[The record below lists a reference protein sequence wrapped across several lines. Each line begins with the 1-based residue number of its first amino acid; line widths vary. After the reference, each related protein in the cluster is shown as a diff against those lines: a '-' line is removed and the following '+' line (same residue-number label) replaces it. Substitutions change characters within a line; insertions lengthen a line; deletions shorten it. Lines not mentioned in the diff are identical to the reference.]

1 MSGISSIKQTPI
13 ASLTSS
19 IQSVEARY
27 ALKTYVDQK
36 ISDVVANAPAVLDTL
51 QELSAA
57 LGDNPNLV
65 ASLQT
70 NLTAEIARAQ
80 AAEIGLTSSIN
91 AIGSGSLT
99 TISTTVGQEITRATA
114 AEQSLSTGL
123 AAEIGRAIAAEQ
135 SLSTGL
141 STLLVSEI
149 TRAKAAEQGLSSS
162 LASEIALATATEQS
176 ISTALVSEITRATTA
191 EQTISTSLASA
202 LATEI
207 TRATAAESNLYS
219 ASLSTV
225 AGLGSAGYVSSTQ
238 LISTTTALQ
247 NALNALQSGVNS
259 QNATITNITTSIVE
273 ADRVNTKEL
282 YVYTGTAGAG
292 GVSTILS
299 TQINQTASDV
309 WLAAGFRYKLGDGTS
324 VSNQST
330 QNVRWSADGSNW
342 SAIQSIS
349 SFVVANN
356 SRPLK
361 VKYMSTGLFGLSHQ
375 EGFYTSADGKNWL
388 KCGSAPTTLNFMK
401 DFAYAD
407 GLLIGVGAS
416 KANQTGS
423 IVWSSNF
430 GQTWN
435 NNATGGFNISGNL
448 YSYQNDAAVVR
459 DDTTNTWVTGGQGNW
474 AGSVGPLQYS
484 SDGSNWTNASY
495 TSTMTSTTPYVN
507 DIAYNGSNLFVAVG
521 DMGIVWSADGMSWT
535 PATGTTAAAF
545 AVSYSPTLNR
555 WVYVGTGVIRT
566 SADGKNW
573 AATNYARG
581 SQVLWDVKWTKD
593 RFLAAGQS
601 SNTADINALQ
611 TDTLLQSAD
620 GLTWTPAIT
629 SVNDAFSA
637 AYSGGALTV
646 AYGQQITQTSTIV
659 STISTLGTSPSV
671 KISTDASGNFLY
683 LNGSSITQSY
693 ALSATLASTTTALT
707 TATTALQQELLTV
720 RQELNTGLTSTATYV
735 DQKVSSIVTNAP
747 SILDTLGEISQSL
760 GANPNAFA
768 NLTTTIQTAQTAATT
783 VSAHGIQAYYDSL
796 YQTLH
801 RTRYTG
807 PYTPS
812 NLSTLYSGNP
822 YEHPYVRGS
831 VVLLAPSASDKTTA
845 LPNYT
850 RRWIRAATLD
860 VTNSTETS
868 PTLVSQLIPTY
879 STIQGTYP
887 SAIPYFDFYVDP
899 SKLYG
904 SSPDYGF
911 IKYDGQSQA
920 VKCHSGHIMLVNQST
935 IYTALGSNAT
945 PLEPAATWYRAPK
958 ESFTEL
964 ERRVQLTNTNTIGSD
979 LNLLIQAGANTY
991 EIAPGERVDMLY
1003 THTGWATIGNF

>member
-36 ISDVVANAPAVLDTL
+36 ISDVVGNAPELLNTL

-70 NLTAEIARAQ
+70 NLTAEIERAT
-80 AAEIGLTSSIN
+80 AAETALTSSIA

-99 TISTTVGQEITRATA
+99 TISTTVGQEINRATAAEQGLSTGIAAEITRATAAEQGISTGLAAEITRATAAEQALGTGFSTLIANETARATAAEQGLSTALNTEIARANA

-123 AAEIGRAIAAEQ
+123 AAEI
-135 SLSTGL
+135 
-141 STLLVSEI
+141 
-149 TRAKAAEQGLSSS
+149 
-162 LASEIALATATEQS
+162 
-176 ISTALVSEITRATTA
+176 
-191 EQTISTSLASA
+191 
-202 LATEI
+202 
-207 TRATAAESNLYS
+207 TRATAAETNLYN

-238 LISTTTALQ
+238 LTSTTIALQ
-247 NALNALQSGVNS
+247 NALSALQSGVNS

-282 YVYTGTAGAG
+282 YVYTGAAGAG

-299 TQINQTASDV
+299 TQINTTTSDI
-309 WLAAGFRYKLGDGTS
+309 WIAGGFRYKLGDGTS

-330 QNVRWSADGSNW
+330 QNIRWSADGSNW

-356 SRPLK
+356 GRPFK
-361 VKYMSTGLFGLSHQ
+361 AKYMSTGLFGLAHQ
-375 EGFYTSADGKNWL
+375 EGFYTSADGKNWIRR
-388 KCGSAPTTLNFMK
+388 GTTPTTLTYMK

-416 KANQTGS
+416 KANKTGS
-423 IVWSSNF
+423 IVWSSNL

-435 NNATGGFNISGNL
+435 NNATGGFNIPGNV
-448 YSYQNDAAVVR
+448 YNYQNDAAVVR
-459 DDTTNTWVTGGQGNW
+459 DDVTNTWVAGGQGNW

-484 SDGSNWTNASY
+484 TDGSNWNNATY
-495 TSTMTSTTPYVN
+495 TSTMTSTTPYIN

-535 PATGTTAAAF
+535 PATGTTAAAS
-545 AVSYSPTLNR
+545 AVAYSPTLNR
-555 WVYVGTGVIRT
+555 WVYVGSGVVRT

-593 RFLAAGQS
+593 RFIAAGQS
-601 SNTADINALQ
+601 SNTADVNALQ
-611 TDTLLQSAD
+611 TDTLIQSAD
-620 GLTWTPAIT
+620 GLTWTSAIT
-629 SVNDAFSA
+629 NTADAFSA

-646 AYGQQITQTSTIV
+646 TYGQQVTQTSTIV

-671 KISTDASGNFLY
+671 KISTDLSGNFLY

-693 ALSATLASTTTALT
+693 ALSATLTSTATALT
-707 TATTALQQELLTV
+707 TATAALQQEL
-720 RQELNTGLTSTATYV
+720 RTGLTSTATYV

-760 GANPNAFA
+760 ANDPNAFA
-768 NLTTTIQTAQTAATT
+768 NLTSTIQTAQTATT
-783 VSAHGIQAYYDSL
+783 TLSAHGLQAYHDSL

-807 PYTPS
+807 PYTPGT
-812 NLSTLYSGNP
+812 LSTLYSGNP

-831 VVLLAPSASDKTTA
+831 VVLLAPSVSDKTTT

-850 RRWIRAATLD
+850 RKWIRAATLD
-860 VTNSTETS
+860 VTNSTQAS

-887 SAIPYFDFYVDP
+887 SAIPYFDFYIEP
-899 SKLYG
+899 SKLYSA
-904 SSPDYGF
+904 SSDYGY
-911 IKYDGQSQA
+911 IKYDGQPQA
-920 VKCHSGHIMLVNQST
+920 VQCHSGHIILVNQST
-935 IYTALGSNAT
+935 IYGTLGTNAT
-945 PLEPAATWYRAPK
+945 PLEPAASWYRAPK
-958 ESFTEL
+958 EAFTEM
-964 ERRVQLTNTNTIGSD
+964 ERRVQITNTNTIGSD

-991 EIAPGERVDMLY
+991 EIAPGDRVDMLY
-1003 THTGWATIGNF
+1003 THDGWTTIGNF

>member
-36 ISDVVANAPAVLDTL
+36 ISDVVGNAPQLLDTL

-65 ASLQT
+65 ASIQT
-70 NLTAEIARAQ
+70 NLNAEIARATGVEQ
-80 AAEIGLTSSIN
+80 ELLSSIN
-91 AIGSGSLT
+91 VIGTGSLT
-99 TISTTVGQEITRATA
+99 TISTTVGQEISRATAAEQALSTGLASEISRATAAEQALSTGLASEISRATAAEQGLSTGLASEITRATA
-114 AEQSLSTGL
+114 AEQS
-123 AAEIGRAIAAEQ
+123 
-135 SLSTGL
+135 
-141 STLLVSEI
+141 
-149 TRAKAAEQGLSSS
+149 
-162 LASEIALATATEQS
+162 
-176 ISTALVSEITRATTA
+176 
-191 EQTISTSLASA
+191 ISTSLSSA
-202 LATEI
+202 LSAEI
-207 TRATAAESNLYS
+207 TRATAAEANLYS

-238 LISTTTALQ
+238 LISTTTALE

-259 QNATITNITTSIVE
+259 QNASITNITTATIE
-273 ADRVNTKEL
+273 ADRINTKEL
-282 YVYTGTAGAG
+282 YVYTGVG
-292 GVSTILS
+292 GSGGISTIVT
-299 TQINQTASDV
+299 TQVNTTTSDI
-309 WLAAGFRYKLGDGTS
+309 WIAGGFRYKLGDGTS

-330 QNVRWSADGSNW
+330 QNIRWSADGSNW

-349 SFVVANN
+349 SFNVASNG
-356 SRPLK
+356 RPFK
-361 VKYMSTGLFGLSHQ
+361 AKYISTGLFGLAHQ

-388 KCGSAPTTLNFMK
+388 KRGSVPTTLTYMK

-416 KANQTGS
+416 KANKTGS

-435 NNATGGFNISGNL
+435 NNLSGGFNIPGNAFN
-448 YSYQNDAAVVR
+448 YQNDAALVR
-459 DDTTNTWVTGGQGNW
+459 DEVTNTWVTGGQGNW

-484 SDGSNWTNASY
+484 TDGSNWNNATY
-495 TSTMTSTTPYVN
+495 TSTMTSTTPYIN

-521 DMGIVWSADGMSWT
+521 DMGIVWSADGISWT
-535 PATGTTAAAF
+535 PASGTTATAS
-545 AVSYSPTLNR
+545 AVAYSPTLNR
-555 WVYVGTGVIRT
+555 WVYVGSGTIRT
-566 SADGKNW
+566 SADGKTW

-581 SQVLWDVKWTKD
+581 SQVLWDIKWTKD

-601 SNTADINALQ
+601 SNIADTNALQ

-620 GLTWTPAIT
+620 GITWTPAIT
-629 SVNDAFSA
+629 NTADAFSA

-646 AYGQQITQTSTIV
+646 TYGQQVTQTTNIV
-659 STISTLGTSPSV
+659 SSISTLGGSPA
-671 KISTDASGNFLY
+671 IRLSTDASGNFLY

-693 ALSATLASTTTALT
+693 ALSATLASTTTALTTATTALQQELSAGLTSTATSLT

-747 SILDTLGEISQSL
+747 SILDTLGEIAQSL
-760 GANPNAFA
+760 GNNPSAFA

-783 VSAHGIQAYYDSL
+783 LTTHGLQAYHDSL

-831 VVLLAPSASDKTTA
+831 VVLLAPSVSDKTTT

-860 VTNSTETS
+860 VTNSTEAS

-887 SAIPYFDFYVDP
+887 EAIPYFDFYVDP

-904 SSPDYGF
+904 SSPDYGY
-911 IKYDGQSQA
+911 IKYDGQPTA
-920 VKCHSGHIMLVNQST
+920 VQCHSGHVILVNQST
-935 IYTALGSNAT
+935 IYTTLGSNAT
-945 PLEPAATWYRAPK
+945 PLEPTATWYRAPK
-958 ESFTEL
+958 ESFAEM
-964 ERRVQLTNTNTIGSD
+964 ERRVQITNTNTIGSD
-979 LNLLIQAGANTY
+979 LNLLIQAGSSTY
-991 EIAPGERVDMLY
+991 EIAPGDRVDMLY
-1003 THTGWATIGNF
+1003 THSGWTTIGNF

>member
-1 MSGISSIKQTPI
+1 MSGISPIKQTPI

-36 ISDVVANAPAVLDTL
+36 ISDVVGNAPALLDTL

-65 ASLQT
+65 ASIQT
-70 NLTAEIARAQ
+70 NLTAEIARAT
-80 AAEIGLTSSIN
+80 AAESALTSSIN
-91 AIGSGSLT
+91 AIGTGSLT
-99 TISTTVGQEITRATA
+99 TISTAIGQEISRATA
-114 AEQSLSTGL
+114 AEQGLSTGL
-123 AAEIGRAIAAEQ
+123 AAEIARA
-135 SLSTGL
+135 T
-141 STLLVSEI
+141 
-149 TRAKAAEQGLSSS
+149 AAEQGLSTDLRTAITTEIARATAAEQGLSTG
-162 LASEIALATATEQS
+162 LASEIARATAAEQGL
-176 ISTALVSEITRATTA
+176 STGLASEIARATTA
-191 EQTISTSLASA
+191 EQGLSTSLTA
-202 LATEI
+202 EI
-207 TRATAAESNLYS
+207 SRATQAETNLYS

-238 LISTTTALQ
+238 LISTTISLQ
-247 NALNALQSGVNS
+247 SALNTLQSGINS
-259 QNATITNITTSIVE
+259 QNASITNVFTSTIE
-273 ADRVNTKEL
+273 ADRINTKEL
-282 YVYTGTAGAG
+282 YVYTGVG
-292 GVSTILS
+292 GSGGLSTILS
-299 TQINQTASDV
+299 TQITTTTTDV
-309 WLAAGFRYKLGDGTS
+309 WLAGGFRYKLGDGTS
-324 VSNQST
+324 VINQST
-330 QNVRWSADGSNW
+330 QNIRWSADGSNW

-356 SRPLK
+356 GRPFK
-361 VKYMSTGLFGLSHQ
+361 VKYISTGLFGLSHQ

-388 KCGSAPTTLNFMK
+388 RRGATPTTLTFMK

-416 KANQTGS
+416 KANKTGS
-423 IVWSSNF
+423 IVWSSNL

-435 NNATGGFNISGNL
+435 NNVTGGFNIPGNAFN
-448 YSYQNDAAVVR
+448 YQNDAAVVR
-459 DDTTNTWVTGGQGNW
+459 DETTNTWVAGGQGHWSSNV
-474 AGSVGPLQYS
+474 APLQYS
-484 SDGSNWTNASY
+484 TDGSNWNNATF
-495 TSTMTSTTPYVN
+495 TSTMSSTTPYIN
-507 DIAYNGSNLFVAVG
+507 DITYNGSNLFVAVG
-521 DMGIVWSADGMSWT
+521 DMGIVWSADGTSWT
-535 PATGTTAAAF
+535 PATGTTAAAS
-545 AVSYSPTLNR
+545 AVAYSPTLNR
-555 WVYVGTGVIRT
+555 WVYVGSGTIRT
-566 SADGKNW
+566 STDGKVW

-601 SNTADINALQ
+601 SNTADANALQ

-620 GLTWTPAIT
+620 GITWTPAIT
-629 SVNDAFSA
+629 NTADAFSA

-646 AYGQQITQTSTIV
+646 TYGQQVTQTSSIV
-659 STISTLGTSPSV
+659 SVVSTLGGSPA
-671 KISTDASGNFLY
+671 IRLSTDPSGTILY

-693 ALSATLASTTTALT
+693 ALSASLTNTA
-707 TATTALQQELLTV
+707 TALQQEL
-720 RQELNTGLTSTATYV
+720 RTGLTSTATYV

-768 NLTTTIQTAQTAATT
+768 NLTSTIQTAQTATT
-783 VSAHGIQAYYDSL
+783 TLSAHGLQAYHDSL

-831 VVLLAPSASDKTTA
+831 VVLLSPSVSDKTTI

-860 VTNSTETS
+860 VTNSTEAS
-868 PTLVSQLIPTY
+868 PILVSQLIPTY

-887 SAIPYFDFYVDP
+887 TAIPYFDFYVDP

-904 SSPDYGF
+904 SSTDYGY
-911 IKYDGQSQA
+911 IKYDGQPTAIQ
-920 VKCHSGHIMLVNQST
+920 CHSGHIILINQSS
-935 IYTALGSNAT
+935 IYTTLGSNAT
-945 PLEPAATWYRAPK
+945 ALEPAASWFRAPK
-958 ESFTEL
+958 EAFSEL
-964 ERRVQLTNTNTIGSD
+964 ERRVQITNTNTIGSD
-979 LNLLIQAGANTY
+979 LNLLIQAGTNTY
-991 EIAPGERVDMLY
+991 EIAPGDRVDMLY
-1003 THTGWATIGNF
+1003 THAGWTTIGNF

>member
-70 NLTAEIARAQ
+70 NLTAEVARATGVEQ
-80 AAEIGLTSSIN
+80 TLSTSIA
-91 AIGSGSLT
+91 AIGTGSVT
-99 TISTTVGQEITRATA
+99 TISTTVGQEISRATA
-114 AEQSLSTGL
+114 AEQGISTGLAAEIGRATAAEQALSTGLSSLIATETARAKAAEQGLSTGL
-123 AAEIGRAIAAEQ
+123 AAEIGRATASEQ
-135 SLSTGL
+135 TLSTGL
-141 STLLVSEI
+141 TAEI
-149 TRAKAAEQGLSSS
+149 ARATAAEQTLSTG
-162 LASEIALATATEQS
+162 LASALTA
-176 ISTALVSEITRATTA
+176 EITRATTA
-191 EQTISTSLASA
+191 ET
-202 LATEI
+202 
-207 TRATAAESNLYS
+207 NLYS

-225 AGLGSAGYVSSTQ
+225 AGLGSAGYVSSAQ
-238 LISTTTALQ
+238 LTSTTIALQ
-247 NALNALQSGVNS
+247 NALSALQSGVNS

-282 YVYTGTAGAG
+282 YVYTGAAGAG

-299 TQINQTASDV
+299 TQINTTTSDI
-309 WLAAGFRYKLGDGTS
+309 WIAGGFRYKLGDGTS

-330 QNVRWSADGSNW
+330 QNIRWSADGSNW

-349 SFVVANN
+349 SFNVATNG
-356 SRPLK
+356 RPFK
-361 VKYMSTGLFGLSHQ
+361 AKYMSTGLFGLAHQ

-388 KCGSAPTTLNFMK
+388 KRGATPTTLTFMK

-416 KANQTGS
+416 KANKTGS

-435 NNATGGFNISGNL
+435 NNATGGFNIPGN
-448 YSYQNDAAVVR
+448 SFNYQNDSAVVR
-459 DDTTNTWVTGGQGNW
+459 DDVTNTWVTGGQGNW

-484 SDGSNWTNASY
+484 SDGSNWNNATY
-495 TSTMTSTTPYVN
+495 TSTMTSTSPYIN

-535 PATGTTAAAF
+535 PATGTTAAAN
-545 AVSYSPTLNR
+545 AVAYSPTLNR
-555 WVYVGTGVIRT
+555 WVYVGSGTIRT

-593 RFLAAGQS
+593 RFMATGQS
-601 SNTADINALQ
+601 SNTADVNALQ
-611 TDTLLQSAD
+611 TDTIIQSAD

-629 SVNDAFSA
+629 NVADAFSA

-646 AYGQQITQTSTIV
+646 TYGQQVTQTSTIV

-671 KISTDASGNFLY
+671 KISTDASGRILY

-693 ALSATLASTTTALT
+693 ALSTTLASTATALT
-707 TATTALQQELLTV
+707 TATTALQQEM
-720 RQELNTGLTSTATYV
+720 RTGLTSTATYV

-760 GANPNAFA
+760 ANEPNAFA
-768 NLTTTIQTAQTAATT
+768 NLTSTIQTAQTANTT
-783 VSAHGIQAYYDSL
+783 LSAHGLQAYHDSL

-807 PYTPS
+807 PYTPGT
-812 NLSTLYSGNP
+812 LSTLYSGNP

-831 VVLLAPSASDKTTA
+831 VVLLAPSVSDKTTT
-845 LPNYT
+845 LPSYT

-860 VTNSTETS
+860 VTNSTQAS

-887 SAIPYFDFYVDP
+887 GAIPYFDFYVDP

-904 SSPDYGF
+904 SSPDYGY
-911 IKYDGQSQA
+911 IKYDGQPTA
-920 VKCHSGHIMLVNQST
+920 VKCHSGHIILVNQST
-935 IYTALGSNAT
+935 IYTTLGSNASA
-945 PLEPAATWYRAPK
+945 LEPTASWYRAPK
-958 ESFTEL
+958 EAFTEL

-979 LNLLIQAGANTY
+979 LNLLIQAGTNTY
-991 EIAPGERVDMLY
+991 EIAPGDRLDMLY
-1003 THTGWATIGNF
+1003 THGGWTTIGNF